1 MEEVKGIL
9 LQGFIQNM
17 RHYLSLINEQT
28 EWKHGNKIMHEK
40 P

>member
-17 RHYLSLINEQT
+17 RHYLSLINE
-28 EWKHGNKIMHEK
+28 
-40 P
+40 